1 MVGAWPVDISKI
13 LGNFLSHI
21 KKICIQGLQGRHAL
35 SMLGRTLVSNRLL
48 LDNMTQYIEIV
59 LLLYSIYYREAFK
72 RKNYHKF
79 HSLSATHKNF
89 SKKFWLQVTPTYVIV
104 LENTHFLIHNSFLPQ
119 KFLTILWYF
128 VLGSPPHNLGS
139 HAYNSHD

>member
-1 MVGAWPVDISKI
+1 MSAVYGWGMAC
-13 LGNFLSHI
+13 GHI
-21 KKICIQGLQGRHAL
+21 KDFGQLPFPHKKICIQGLQGRHAL

-72 RKNYHKF
+72 RENYHKF

-89 SKKFWLQVTPTYVIV
+89 LQEILAASHTHLCDCFSKYSLPYPQQFSPSKVSDYIMV
-104 LENTHFLIHNSFLPQ
+104 LCIRFP
-119 KFLTILWYF
+119 
-128 VLGSPPHNLGS
+128 SP
-139 HAYNSHD
+139 